1 MWFVYLLIWLTVAVG
16 FQALAQVLA
25 LAACREELQEE
36 AGKEQQAEEKY
47 VCTETW
53 DGYRGCFCLC
63 DFFFSFKK
71 HPILNKNCRVRLQ
84 LEKSAKQKAL
94 RSRELELATPR
105 HLCTSLWETGN
116 AQLGT
121 ELCLDFAALWES
133 KEMAI
138 RKSRKASR
146 SPASQQTFSICKSM
160 IERVCHTLEK
170 DGLCRGKLVR
180 ELHCWE
186 WNSSLSQME
195 LSLFTSLN
203 CDIHSVHL
211 ADAEGK
217 SFQQI
222 SSKYHSASACFSSLH
237 INQHII

>member
-16 FQALAQVLA
+16 FQALAQVLV

-121 ELCLDFAALWES
+121 ELCLDLQPFGKVRKWRSGRAGKHHALQLHS
-133 KEMAI
+133 K
-138 RKSRKASR
+138 
-146 SPASQQTFSICKSM
+146 PFLFASQ
-160 IERVCHTLEK
+160 
-170 DGLCRGKLVR
+170 
-180 ELHCWE
+180 W
-186 WNSSLSQME
+186 
-195 LSLFTSLN
+195 
-203 CDIHSVHL
+203 
-211 ADAEGK
+211 
-217 SFQQI
+217 
-222 SSKYHSASACFSSLH
+222 
-237 INQHII
+237 

>member
-1 MWFVYLLIWLTVAVG
+1 MHKSLCWQLARRNCRRG
-16 FQALAQVLA
+16 QAKSSRLRRNMSA
-25 LAACREELQEE
+25 LRHGMGTGDASAC
-36 AGKEQQAEEKY
+36 AI
-47 VCTETW
+47 
-53 DGYRGCFCLC
+53 
-63 DFFFSFKK
+63 FFSFKK

-94 RSRELELATPR
+94 RSRKLELATPR

-121 ELCLDFAALWES
+121 ELCLYFAALWES

-186 WNSSLSQME
+186 
-195 LSLFTSLN
+195 
-203 CDIHSVHL
+203 
-211 ADAEGK
+211 
-217 SFQQI
+217 
-222 SSKYHSASACFSSLH
+222 
-237 INQHII
+237 